1 MLDYKGIVCKWLMEE
16 GVLEMHEQIS
26 KGIDCTQDSL

>member
-1 MLDYKGIVCKWLMEE
+1 MLDYKGIVCKWLME